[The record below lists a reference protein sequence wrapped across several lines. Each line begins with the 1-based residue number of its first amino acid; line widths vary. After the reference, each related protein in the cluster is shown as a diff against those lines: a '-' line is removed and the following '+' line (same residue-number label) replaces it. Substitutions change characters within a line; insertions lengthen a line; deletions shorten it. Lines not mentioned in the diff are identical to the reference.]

1 MGQSK
6 RICFNRN

>member
-6 RICFNRN
+6 RE